1 MNDNNLQF
9 SFTLLDGTTFY
20 LADFQLVL
28 VVNTAS
34 QCGFAK
40 QLSRLQALHE
50 RYQGRGF
57 TVLGVA
63 SQSFGKQEFQAA
75 CDIESAIKKRAA
87 ITFPMTQLTAVIG
100 EAIHPFYAWA
110 AGQVSLLGR
119 PKWNFHKYLV
129 SNNPM
134 TLIDWFSS
142 VTDPLGGKVIGA
154 IEAALSNG
162 QKASS

>member
-1 MNDNNLQF
+1 MHDNNLNF
-9 SFTLLDGTTFY
+9 SFTLLDGTTFH
-20 LADFQLVL
+20 LADFPLVL

-34 QCGFAK
+34 QCGFAN
-40 QLSRLQALHE
+40 QLSGLQVLHE
-50 RYQGRGF
+50 RYQARGF

-75 CDIESAIKKRAA
+75 CDIESAIRKEAA
-87 ITFPMTQLTAVIG
+87 ITFPMTQLTAVRG
-100 EAIHPFYAWA
+100 KEIHPFYAWA

-129 SNNPM
+129 GNPM
-134 TLIDWFSS
+134 TLINWFSS
-142 VTDPLGGKVIGA
+142 VTDPLSGKVIDD